1 VWPQDAPT
9 KGSVVVL
16 ADASS
21 QVEMGLIEDWLGANR
36 PPEVTTEIVRLA
48 PSRRRRP
55 GQRTDTAPVE
65 WLEGDGFLLP
75 LRVVWSPAAR
85 AGERKVSWWDVLKL
99 GDPRDPDALRQ
110 RVILARWPDRVGVVA
125 GKGSKAAA
133 LAAEHEGS
141 ELSLAEWTTRRA
153 WRALDIAERALRGD
167 RYKVPRFLHEEITS
181 QPSFRR
187 ESVALGARRKLPEA
201 VALARA
207 KYYLKEIAASPS
219 AFVIDL
225 SANVI
230 SWVIRQG
237 YGEMA
242 YDRGQVAEINALGRE
257 WPLAFLPSHRSNLDR
272 LVLQLVKWEND
283 LPPNHTAG
291 GINMNF
297 FPVGPWV
304 RRTGVFFIRRSFR
317 NNDLYKFVLQTYL
330 DYLVENRFPLEW
342 YMEGGRSRTGK
353 LLPPRYGLLAYV
365 VDSWRRGKSED
376 LMLVPVSI
384 VYDQIQDL
392 GSYTTEAQ
400 GGAKEAESMGW
411 ALRYVRSLRRRY
423 GNIHLRFGEPI
434 SVAKAMAG
442 AEVEEG
448 STDLAKLALEV
459 MHRIGTVT
467 PITPAS
473 VLAIALLAAAGEA
486 RTQSELASFCEELDI
501 LIEQLGLPTTE
512 PLKLEEQAEV
522 GNVLRLLAEH
532 HNVSAFEGTEVVYY
546 LNPQQSLRASYYRNL
561 IAHHFLGRAVL
572 ELSLEGLDPRRPV
585 TETELLARVA
595 AWRDLLKFEYFFP
608 EKEAFADSI
617 TADLRRIAPR
627 WQSSKPATVL
637 AKLHPPTASWV
648 IRPLLQSYLVVA
660 DELLAHPNGVS
671 DEKAFIT
678 ACLKRGEQY
687 RLQGIIGADGVSAVV
702 FKQALALAHNREL
715 VESPEGRADFAA
727 EIRSALGA
735 GDRPPESPRSDEKEH
750 QGVSR

>member
-1 VWPQDAPT
+1 M
-9 KGSVVVL
+9 VVL
-16 ADASS
+16 ADAAS
-21 QVEMGLIEDWLGANR
+21 QVEMRLIEEWLGANQ
-36 PPEVTTEIVRLA
+36 PPEITTEVIRLA
-48 PSRRRRP
+48 PSRRRKP
-55 GQRTDTAPVE
+55 GQRTEARLVE
-65 WLEGDGFLLP
+65 LLPGDDFLLP

-110 RVILARWPDRVGVVA
+110 RVILARWPDRVTVVA
-125 GKGSKAAA
+125 GKGSRAAA
-133 LAAEHEGS
+133 LPAEHEGS
-141 ELSLAEWTTRRA
+141 DLSLVEWTTRRA
-153 WRALDIAERALRGD
+153 WRALDISERALRGD

-181 QPSFRR
+181 QPAFRR

-201 VALARA
+201 IAVARA
-207 KYYLKEIAASPS
+207 KYYLTEIAASPS

-242 YDRGQVAEINALGRE
+242 YDRVQVEDINSLGRE

-317 NNDLYKFVLQTYL
+317 NNDLYKFVLRTYL

-376 LMLVPVSI
+376 VMLVPVSI

-423 GNIHLRFGEPI
+423 GNIYLRFGEPI

-442 AEVEEG
+442 AEIEEG
-448 STDLAKLALEV
+448 STALAKLALEV
-459 MHRIGTVT
+459 MHRIGAVT

-473 VLAIALLAAAGEA
+473 VLAIALLAAGGEA
-486 RTQSELASFCEELDI
+486 RTQSELASFCEGLDELV
-501 LIEQLGLPTTE
+501 EQLGLPTTE
-512 PLKLEEQAEV
+512 PLRLEDEAEV
-522 GNVLRLLAEH
+522 GKVLRLLAEH
-532 HNVSAFEGTEVVYY
+532 HNVSAFEGTELVYY

-561 IAHHFLGRAVL
+561 MAHHFLGRAVL
-572 ELSLEGLDPRRPV
+572 ELALQGLDPTRPV
-585 TETELLARVA
+585 NEAELLASVA
-595 AWRDLLKFEYFFP
+595 ALRDLLKFEYFFP
-608 EKEAFADSI
+608 EKEAFVDSI
-617 TADLRRIAPR
+617 TADLRRSAPR
-627 WQSSKPATVL
+627 WQGSKPATVL
-637 AKLHPPTASWV
+637 AKLHPSTLGWV
-648 IRPLLQSYLVVA
+648 IRPSLQSYLVVA
-660 DELLAHPNGVS
+660 DELLARPDAIG

-702 FKQALALAHNREL
+702 FKQALALARNREL
-715 VESPEGRADFAA
+715 VESRAGRADFAA

-735 GDRPPESPRSDEKEH
+735 SDRPPKAPRGGQKEH
-750 QGVSR
+750 QGVGG